1 MQPIA
6 IALVTYGQ
14 EAKSRVEIEKQ
25 LPGRCE
31 DLRTLLT
38 DPKDEY
44 RVDHNATWEH
54 PKTQRSVF
62 YFLSFYI
69 LFFNFCVF
77 FMFIYFLFIDLFNIS
92 LFLISFT
99 VSIFYYSL
107 HFLFSFLLL
116 QFLHCFILYCIFVF
130 IFSNFY
136 SFYFCKS
143 F

>member
-6 IALVTYGQ
+6 IAIVTYGH

-25 LPGRCE
+25 LPNKVE

-69 LFFNFCVF
+69 FLIFVYSLFS
-77 FMFIYFLFIDLFNIS
+77 FISYSLILFNIS